1 MDLKK
6 QFLTRL
12 MNKNRNKKTKFHIW
26 IKKKDFYLG
35 NMEEIPYPVEE
46 EELFLRQNPL
56 L

>member
-1 MDLKK
+1 M
-6 QFLTRL
+6 
-12 MNKNRNKKTKFHIW
+12 MNKNRNKKTKFHIR